1 VIDLRF
7 QMVKS
12 SSYRAHSVGL
22 GGSSPFHRGKNQ
34 NARGARAPGFRPLG
48 PIPHRPSLGCSGGA
62 VEPFDGP
69 AFELLV
75 VGVCGPAFELL
86 VVGVWRRPSSAEPRQ
101 ATGATERVWCR
112 RRYRRVVVA
121 QPRAR
126 GPSSSRLAPER
137 EGQMVVAVFQP
148 PSARAESAV
157 VFLQKENGGQQYV
170 VRQIPILRK
179 EHLTVCNKK
188 SKSNSFRS
196 I

>member
-12 SSYRAHSVGL
+12 SSYRARSVGL
-22 GGSSPFHRGKNQ
+22 GGSSPFHRGKNHDLLFHQ
-34 NARGARAPGFRPLG
+34 DSNAVPNTRGARAPGFWPLG

-69 AFELLV
+69 AFK
-75 VGVCGPAFELL
+75 LL

-170 VRQIPILRK
+170 V
-179 EHLTVCNKK
+179 
-188 SKSNSFRS
+188 
-196 I
+196 